1 MIERYFEDPQYLW
14 LLLLIP
20 VLVAIYVLMHMRQKH
35 RLRRFGDPEL
45 VRQLMPDVSRWRP
58 FVKFGMLLVA
68 FALLVVVFARPHIG
82 VGTKTEKRTGIETI
96 IAIDVSNSMRAQ
108 DVSPSRLDR
117 SKMMVENM
125 VDKFSNDKIGL
136 IVFAGDA
143 FVQLP
148 MTSDYVSA
156 KMFLS
161 SIDPSMIVTQGT
173 DIAEAIDMAS
183 HSFSQEDNVGKAIIV
198 ITDGED
204 HEGGA
209 VEAAEDARNRGMR
222 VYVLGVGSTKGSPI
236 PDPSTGRY
244 MTDNAGNTVMSAL
257 NEDMCKQIAQAG
269 GGAYIHVENGYAAQ
283 EQLNNELDK
292 LAKKEVSVEVYN
304 AYEERFIEFALL
316 ALVFIVLEVL
326 LLERKSPLLRNVRLF
341 RKKETVSAKMLLLLC
356 VASFSFLAPQ
366 TATAQN
372 DRHYIRQG
380 NRLFRRGA
388 FADAEVKYRK
398 ALEANKENPQAIYN
412 LGNALLMQ
420 QKDSAAIEQYQ
431 LAAKF
436 EKNPLRKY
444 QSYHNIGVICQG
456 RHMFKEA
463 IEAYKEA
470 LRLNPNDDETRYN
483 LEVCKRQLK
492 NQQQGGGGN
501 NDQNKDNQDKKD
513 DQNKD
518 KKDDQNKDKK
528 DDQNKDKKDDQQ
540 NQDKKE
546 NQQNQ
551 QNQDQQEQKPRM
563 SKENAEQLLN
573 AAIQKEKQTQQRLQE
588 QQQRMQNR
596 RRLQKNW

>member
-20 VLVAIYVLMHMRQKH
+20 VLVVIYLLLHVRQKH

-58 FVKFGMLLVA
+58 IVKFAMLLVA

-96 IAIDVSNSMRAQ
+96 IAIDVSNSMRAK

-161 SIDPSMIVTQGT
+161 SIDPSMIATQGT
-173 DIAEAIDMAS
+173 DIAEAIEMAS
-183 HSFSQEDNVGKAIIV
+183 HSFSQEEDVGKAIIV

-209 VEAAEDARNRGMR
+209 VEAAEDARKRGIR
-222 VYVLGVGSTKGSPI
+222 VYVLGVGSANGSPI
-236 PDPSTGRY
+236 PDPSTGGF
-244 MTDNAGNTVMSAL
+244 MNDNTGNPVMSAL

-283 EQLNNELDK
+283 EQLDNELDK
-292 LAKKEVSVEVYN
+292 LAKKEVTVEVYN

-316 ALVFIVLEVL
+316 ALVFIALEVL

-341 RKKETVSAKMLLLLC
+341 RRKETSTARVLLLLC
-356 VASFSFLAPQ
+356 VATFSFLAPLS
-366 TATAQN
+366 TMAQS

-380 NRLFRRGA
+380 NKLFRSTS

-398 ALEANKENPQAIYN
+398 ALEENKDNPQAIYN
-412 LGNALLMQ
+412 LGNALLAQ
-420 QKDSAAIEQYQ
+420 RKDSAAIEQYQ
-431 LAAKF
+431 RAAKI

-456 RHMFKEA
+456 RQMFKEA

-492 NQQQGGGGN
+492 
-501 NDQNKDNQDKKD
+501 
-513 DQNKD
+513 
-518 KKDDQNKDKK
+518 
-528 DDQNKDKKDDQQ
+528 
-540 NQDKKE
+540 
-546 NQQNQ
+546 
-551 QNQDQQEQKPRM
+551 
-563 SKENAEQLLN
+563 
-573 AAIQKEKQTQQRLQE
+573 
-588 QQQRMQNR
+588 
-596 RRLQKNW
+596 